1 MPWKVGRK
9 GVDADFSVVYHGAP
23 IISLAPKSRIEIG
36 ARSVLCSHSAYTA
49 LGVGHPVV
57 LRTLRPGAM
66 IRIGADVGISGAT
79 ICAAQLVEIGPQV
92 LLGADVKIFDTDF
105 HSLRAEN
112 RRFNNDPADIPTAP
126 IVIGRNV
133 FIGTGAII
141 LKGVTIGA
149 NSIIG
154 AGSVVI
160 RSIPENVI
168 AAGNPARVIR
178 NLTVER

>member
-1 MPWKVGRK
+1 M
-9 GVDADFSVVYHGAP
+9 DADRSVVYHGAP
-23 IISLAPKSRIEIG
+23 IISLVSESRIEIG

-49 LGVGHPVV
+49 LGVSHPVV
-57 LRTLRPGAM
+57 LRTLRPGAT

-79 ICAAQLVEIGPQV
+79 ICATQLVEIGSQV

-105 HSLRAEN
+105 HALRATN
-112 RRFNNDPADIPTAP
+112 RRFNNNPADVPSAP
-126 IVIGRNV
+126 VIIGKNV
-133 FIGTGAII
+133 FIGTGAMI

-149 NSIIG
+149 NSVIG

-178 NLTVER
+178 NLVKE